1 MIQENKEKNYFGDLF
16 FKIETN
22 FDIQKIKW

>member
-1 MIQENKEKNYFGDLF
+1 MKLENLIIRAYLNF

-22 FDIQKIKW
+22 FI